1 VKVFGDFA
9 ILQPETRLAIDGE
22 TEKSIELV
30 GHVDAKRL
38 KHLLIEFTRPFQV
51 RDGEIDMVN
60 HGLPPFVSLLQPR
73 GAAHAILL
81 KSFYL
86 LPPFAKMISPVSQP
100 ASSEAAPSAPKAF
113 AMPAPIPFEAPVT
126 IATLLSSRFM
136 APPHSSSAMQ
146 AINSARRSL
155 DIRLE
160 WHRSHWGMD
169 QSSVSASSS
178 ARKSTNT
185 ATLLG
190 RRRDAGRT
198 TLIGRTELWRLT
210 SDGWMARI

>member
-100 ASSEAAPSAPKAF
+100 ASSEAAPSAPKAL

-136 APPHSSSAMQ
+136 ASPRSSSAMPNYPFDQ
-146 AINSARRSL
+146 KSIRRSVR
-155 DIRLE
+155 IA
-160 WHRSHWGMD
+160 SIPSGNG
-169 QSSVSASSS
+169 SVVRFGEQLSQKVDEYGDFAGL
-178 ARKSTNT
+178 T
-185 ATLLG
+185 AG
-190 RRRDAGRT
+190 
-198 TLIGRTELWRLT
+198 
-210 SDGWMARI
+210 